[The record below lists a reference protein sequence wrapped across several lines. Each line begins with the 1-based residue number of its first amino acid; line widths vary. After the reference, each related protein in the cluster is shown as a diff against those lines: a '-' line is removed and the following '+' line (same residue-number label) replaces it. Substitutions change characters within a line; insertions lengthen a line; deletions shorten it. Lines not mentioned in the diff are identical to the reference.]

1 MSGTFVGILFA
12 DYVVLV
18 CGAGSSWK
26 RGSFSQTCVSGSGS
40 SESAGG
46 EHGPISPSNIPL

>member
-26 RGSFSQTCVSGSGS
+26 RGSLSQARVPGSGGS
-40 SESAGG
+40 GSAGG
-46 EHGPISPSNIPL
+46 EQGQISPSNIPS

>member
-18 CGAGSSWK
+18 CGAEFVEAWQLESDM
-26 RGSFSQTCVSGSGS
+26 CVW
-40 SESAGG
+40 
-46 EHGPISPSNIPL
+46 